1 MRLPGN
7 MSRSEREELDVQ
19 IYPKRGRSMTTS
31 VLLFISAFF
40 ACCVEAVEAATV
52 VLAVG
57 LTRSWKSTWRGVTAA
72 VIVLAAVVAILGPAL
87 AHIPLSPLRLV
98 VGGLLLVFGL
108 GWLRKAILRAS
119 GYKAL
124 HDEASAYADLTS
136 EARNLDDAGTRA
148 NGSKG
153 VTGAGWMGGDAY
165 SFTLAFK
172 SVLLEGLEVAFIVV
186 TFGANAHNIGLASI
200 AAIAAIA
207 VIVAVAFVV
216 RGPLSRVPENTIKFA
231 VGVLLASFGTF
242 WGAEGAGAAWPH
254 SDGSLLVIIP
264 SIAIVALV
272 SVVFLRSHRQ
282 TTEEG
287 RLSQAVAS

>member
-1 MRLPGN
+1 
-7 MSRSEREELDVQ
+7 
-19 IYPKRGRSMTTS
+19 MTTS
-31 VLLFISAFF
+31 VLLFVSAFF
-40 ACCVEAVEAATV
+40 ACCVEAVEATTV

-57 LTRSWKSTWRGVTAA
+57 LTRSWKSTWRGVSAA

-87 AHIPLSPLRLV
+87 AHIPLNPLRLI

-136 EARNLDDAGTRA
+136 EARSLNESSDIV
-148 NGSKG
+148 GSKAG
-153 VTGAGWMGGDAY
+153 AGAGWMGGDPY

-186 TFGANAHNIGLASI
+186 TFGANAHNIGLASL
-200 AAIAAIA
+200 AALAAIA
-207 VIVAVAFVV
+207 VIVCVAFVV
-216 RGPLSRVPENTIKFA
+216 RGPLSRVPENTIKFS

-254 SDGSLLVIIP
+254 SDASLLVIIP
-264 SIAIVALV
+264 TIALVALA
-272 SVVFLRSHRQ
+272 SVALLRNHRKAS
-282 TTEEG
+282 EEQ
-287 RLSQAVAS
+287 RLTPVVAS